1 MPGCSATACSA
12 SVRSAGRCSLIALE
26 DKPGRAC
33 AYLVCLAC
41 VKSPEHLHV
50 HARGQQFGCIIY
62 TRMHGCECIGIHPS
76 MECDERD
83 AITGVACI
91 HEHMGMHGMVHSPM
105 ECMDGYN
112 MHLSLI
118 RSNVPPW
125 KHTDQI
131 STLRLPVD
139 GRSSELRANS
149 RFAAASTTSVG
160 IQALQTCEMLAVS
173 INGDS
178 AHTTIT

>member
-1 MPGCSATACSA
+1 MPGCSATARSA
-12 SVRSAGRCSLIALE
+12 SVRSAGRCSLIALC

-50 HARGQQFGCIIY
+50 HTRGEGHQFGCIIY
-62 TRMHGCECIGIHPS
+62 TRMHGCECTGIHSS
-76 MECDERD
+76 MECGERD
-83 AITGVACI
+83 AVTGVACT
-91 HEHMGMHGMVHSPM
+91 HEYVGMHRMVHTPM
-105 ECMDGYN
+105 ECVCGCN

-149 RFAAASTTSVG
+149 
-160 IQALQTCEMLAVS
+160 
-173 INGDS
+173 
-178 AHTTIT
+178 